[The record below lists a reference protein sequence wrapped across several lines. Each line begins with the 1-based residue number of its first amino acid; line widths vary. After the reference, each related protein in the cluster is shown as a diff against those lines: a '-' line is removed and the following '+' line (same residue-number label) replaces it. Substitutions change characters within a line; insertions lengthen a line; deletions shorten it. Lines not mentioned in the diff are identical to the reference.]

1 MDTTNMLTYTPTQ
14 ACRACGSSQG
24 ELLFSVSDCPVVRC
38 AQCRHVF
45 LDIAHNDG
53 SIEEM
58 YRQYGSTYETVYF
71 EGINAGVEKNIDR
84 FLARCR
90 KYCAAAGPKPQLLDI
105 GCGSGALLR
114 RAQLAGFVCQG
125 IEISAPLADQARQQ
139 TGCPVH
145 TCFLADANLPE
156 GSFDVITMYD
166 VIEHL
171 QSPRTDIARARALL
185 RPGGVLFLFTPNEN
199 ALPRMIAKACY
210 RLTAH
215 AVSRPLEVLYYAHHL
230 SYFTRASLSRLLQDA
245 GFDIMGIHMQ
255 PYDLSRLRL
264 SLLQRAALYMLL
276 PVLMCCPPVRGKI
289 ALWARKR

>member
-1 MDTTNMLTYTPTQ
+1 MDDTQLPAYELTQ
-14 ACRACGSSQG
+14 ACRACGSNHG
-24 ELLFSVSDCPVVRC
+24 ELLFSVSGCPVVRC
-38 AQCRHVF
+38 SHCRHVS
-45 LDIAHNDG
+45 LDIAHNDH

-58 YRQYGSTYETVYF
+58 YRQYGCSFETVYF
-71 EGINAGVEKNIDR
+71 QGINAGVKKNIDH

-90 KYCAAAGPKPQLLDI
+90 RYCAAAGSKPRLLDI

-145 TCFLADANLPE
+145 TCFLADADMPE
-156 GSFDVITMYD
+156 GGFDVITLYD
-166 VIEHL
+166 VVEHL
-171 QSPRTDIARARALL
+171 QSPRTDLARARALL

-199 ALPRMIAKACY
+199 ARPRIIAKACY

-230 SYFTRASLSRLLQDA
+230 SYFTRASLSRLLLDA
-245 GFDIMGIHMQ
+245 GFDIMGVQMLS
-255 PYDLSRLRL
+255 YDRSRLRL
-264 SLLQRAALYMLL
+264 SLLQRAALYMIM